1 MSKKLKK
8 IDQQIDSINQ
18 INLTNKIVEE
28 LLSKAN
34 PSELFGKDGLFQ
46 QLKKQIV
53 ERVLASELEHDLGYS
68 KHSKVPKIDNNRRN
82 GSYEKTIIDEN
93 GSQITVDVPRDR
105 EGEFTPHL
113 LPKGIRRFNG
123 FDDKVISLYAR
134 GMTISEIQGH
144 LEEIYQTEISKDL
157 ISTITDGVIDE
168 VTRWQNR
175 PLDSVYPILYL
186 DCIHVKSRDN
196 NIVINKAVYL
206 AIAVNIDGK
215 KELLGIWVGKNEGS
229 KFWMQVVTEL
239 KNRGVEQIYVACVD
253 GLKGFPEAIGSVF
266 PNTTVQLCIVH
277 MVRNSVRYVSYKDL
291 KEVTRDLKKI
301 YTATTEEMAH
311 FELKQFGS
319 KWDNK
324 YPVISDIWQR
334 NWSGIIP
341 FFAFPAEI
349 RKVIYTTN
357 AIESVNRQIRKI
369 IKNKG
374 VFPDDKSIQKI
385 IFLALRNAAKKWTM
399 PLKDWPL
406 ALNQF
411 EILCGDFKYDLL
423 ENKKYNLHKV
433 YD

>member
-1 MSKKLKK
+1 MSKKTKK
-8 IDQQIDSINQ
+8 IDQQIDSINH

-34 PSELFGKDGLFQ
+34 PGEIFGKDGLFQ

-53 ERVLASELEHDLGYS
+53 ERVLSSELEHDLGYS

-93 GSQITVDVPRDR
+93 GSQIRVDVPRDR
-105 EGEFTPHL
+105 EGEFSPQL

-134 GMTISEIQGH
+134 GMTMSEIQGH

-266 PNTTVQLCIVH
+266 PNTIVQLCIVH

-291 KEVTRDLKKI
+291 KEVTGDLKKI
-301 YTATTEEMAH
+301 YTAATEEMAH

-423 ENKKYNLHKV
+423 ESKK
-433 YD
+433 